1 MDEPRG
7 PLVGRSAELKQLR
20 AAVSRVADGPPVL
33 IEISGAAGIGK
44 TALLDRL
51 ADDATVGGLTVL
63 RGAGHRR
70 EQDQAFGVLMS
81 LFDGVLSSSECVSAL
96 DRHDVSDLASVLPSL
111 RSHCDSP
118 AESGPI
124 NPLLVCRA
132 LRRALAVF
140 AGPSRGLA
148 LLIDDMHWVD
158 EATAS
163 VIGYLCRH
171 GTGTPLLV
179 GVAMR
184 PTAWDSSLIAT
195 GGSRS
200 NRAELI
206 ALGPIAD
213 DEAAALLRGIAAKT
227 RAAVLDAAAGNP
239 FFLTQLAAHARSR
252 HPAHAAAHAPADA
265 AADAAADAS
274 GRSGQLTYPA
284 AVTGAILEELAALP
298 LATQRLAR
306 CGAVLGDPFQVVQ
319 AGRLA
324 DLSGREPFAA
334 IDELVGCA
342 LVVSADD
349 RGSYRFRHPIITT
362 VLYETAP
369 SGWRLDTHSRAARV
383 LAQAGAD
390 PIQVASHLERCASIG
405 DEAAIDS
412 IAATAMQSRALAPS
426 AAARLLGSALGLIPA
441 GTPLSDRRAWLI
453 GTRADCLIRSGQSEL
468 AREELL
474 EAIALVPPEDITT
487 RAALTAACVRVERWL
502 GMHQAA
508 FEHLMAMLDQ
518 LPEQPSIARVAL
530 ESFVM
535 LEAVERIEVKQMRL
549 LGGRAAA
556 TATALGDVGISFVV
570 TAGRAFCEAR
580 IGDPSLAIALVDDA
594 VAQADHLSASQVQL
608 VLDGIVLLSSTQHWL
623 GDSEGALR
631 HARRGIELAQTS
643 GNVMAEMWLRLA
655 AESALTGLGQLGS
668 AAEMIDDAEQLAR
681 TLHHDSAVC
690 AVLGRRSNVAVLMGD
705 STVAETLVQDCEVY
719 LELAVDPY
727 LRGAAALALA
737 PVLLQTGQPGRC
749 AELILTHSGGSE
761 LPHIAKPLRAMFFAL
776 LAQGELARGDLDA
789 ACTWADRACEADIAQ
804 VPITRYWGQSA
815 RSAVLVAAGEPS
827 AAVDAA
833 AVAVRAA
840 DEAGSPIDLAR
851 ARMIAGQALAA
862 AGFRDEATDSFR
874 RALQG
879 FEAHSARGLAA
890 AASGALRSLG
900 VRTVGRRIPR
910 NRAGSRDLSV
920 REHEVADLV
929 ADGLTNRQIAQR
941 LFLSIRTVESHL
953 SRILRKLGVT
963 ARAEVAAAA
972 RRQRI
977 VAQSVSAKEQAKEQA
992 KKQRENQ

>member
-7 PLVGRSAELKQLR
+7 PLVGRSAELKRLR

-51 ADDATVGGLTVL
+51 ADDATAGGLTVL

-124 NPLLVCRA
+124 NPLFVCRA
-132 LRRALAVF
+132 LRRSLAVF
-140 AGPSRGLA
+140 ASPSRGLA

-184 PTAWDSSLIAT
+184 PTARDDSRIAA
-195 GGSRS
+195 GGSQP

-213 DEAAALLRGIAAKT
+213 DEAAALLRGIAAET

-239 FFLTQLAAHARSR
+239 FFLTQLAIHARSR
-252 HPAHAAAHAPADA
+252 NPAHAAADGPADAAADASADAPADA
-265 AADAAADAS
+265 AADASA
-274 GRSGQLTYPA
+274 RSEQLAYPA

-298 LATQRLAR
+298 HATQRLAR

-324 DLSGREPFAA
+324 ELGERESFAA

-342 LVVSADD
+342 LVVPADD
-349 RGSYRFRHPIITT
+349 RGLFRFRHPIITT

-369 SGWRLDTHSRAARV
+369 SGWRLDAHSRAARV
-383 LAQAGAD
+383 VAQAGAD
-390 PIQVASHLERCASIG
+390 PIQVASHLERSASIG

-508 FEHLMAMLDQ
+508 FEHLMATLDQ

-535 LEAVERIEVKQMRL
+535 LEAVERIDVKQMRL

-580 IGDPSLAIALVDDA
+580 IGDPRLAISLVHDA

-631 HARRGIELAQTS
+631 NARRGIELAQAS

-668 AAEMIDDAEQLAR
+668 ATEMIDDAEQLAR

-705 STVAETLVQDCEVY
+705 LTVAQTLAQDCEVY

-737 PVLLQTGQPGRC
+737 PVLLQTGQPDRC
-749 AELILTHSGGSE
+749 AELIVTHSGGPE

-789 ACTWADRACEADIAQ
+789 ARTWADRACEADIAQ

-815 RSAVLVAAGEPS
+815 RSAVLVAAGEPRP
-827 AAVDAA
+827 AVDAA
-833 AVAVRAA
+833 AAAVCAA
-840 DEAGSPIDLAR
+840 DEAGAPIELAR

-862 AGFRDEATDSFR
+862 AGFRDKAIDSFR
-874 RALQG
+874 RALEG
-879 FEAHSARGLAA
+879 FEAHSARGFAA

-941 LFLSIRTVESHL
+941 LFLSTRTVESHL

-977 VAQSVSAKEQAKEQA
+977 VAQSVSVKEQVKE
-992 KKQRENQ
+992 